1 VDRLLSDFYE
11 VESFLGTDAVAS
23 VYRAR
28 SLVRNRL
35 EILKVYSGEFSH
47 EPHFASRLER
57 AARVAASLD
66 HPRILKFVDYAC
78 IEDLATMSFI
88 GEAVATLRHELEER
102 GFFDERRV
110 ARLGAEV
117 LEALVYAHGL
127 GVLHGDIRPEN
138 LLLEPE
144 GRILVSD
151 FAVTNAISPGRRDS
165 IRAPGEKSY
174 VSPEEVRGEP
184 IDVRS
189 DIYSLGATLYQLLT
203 KRIPFRDPDP
213 EVALAKRLEA
223 DPPPI
228 SLFRHEVSPRFE
240 SIVLKAMQR
249 ERGERYPTADAML
262 AAVKLFLAE
271 NETVPSAGQA
281 FVPGLGAG
289 PILIPGSP
297 TPTPS
302 PPPLIS
308 AQERPPTAKFHVPW
322 SLIGGLAVAG
332 LAVIAV
338 FLATRRVP
346 PAGPATY
353 DVHVMSDVP
362 GAKIFAGSRYLGE
375 AGGHFRLSRPEYEE
389 LNARYKQQTFRER
402 TVRNTGPGRVDVT
415 FSFGSNVEESTFENG
430 SAAPSARN
438 PAGPA
443 RPQLVREQLP
453 VIPESALRDRV
464 TGVVGIVVIIGTD
477 GKVQSAKVIS
487 PLRPDCDQAAVDAAL
502 QYTFLPARNA
512 EGQPIESSLALS
524 IQFNLQPPS
533 GGDKP

>member
-1 VDRLLSDFYE
+1 M
-11 VESFLGTDAVAS
+11 SFLGEV
-23 VYRAR
+23 
-28 SLVRNRL
+28 
-35 EILKVYSGEFSH
+35 
-47 EPHFASRLER
+47 
-57 AARVAASLD
+57 
-66 HPRILKFVDYAC
+66 
-78 IEDLATMSFI
+78 
-88 GEAVATLRHELEER
+88 VATLRHELEER

-138 LLLEPE
+138 ILLDRE
-144 GRILVSD
+144 GRVLVSD
-151 FAVTNAISPGRRDS
+151 FTVTNAISPGRRDS

-240 SIVLKAMQR
+240 SIVLKALQR

-262 AAVKLFLAE
+262 AAIKLFLSE
-271 NETVPSAGQA
+271 NETLPPTGQA
-281 FVPGLGAG
+281 FVPGLGTG
-289 PILIPGSP
+289 PILAPVP
-297 TPTPS
+297 TP
-302 PPPLIS
+302 PPPAPEVTAVS
-308 AQERPPTAKFHVPW
+308 AEEPAPAAKFRVPW

-353 DVHVMSDVP
+353 DVHVMSDMNA
-362 GAKIFAGSRYLGE
+362 AKIFVGSRYLGE
-375 AGGHFRLSRPEYEE
+375 AGNHFRLSRTEVEE
-389 LNARYKQQTFRER
+389 LSARYRQRTFRER
-402 TVRNTGPGRVDVT
+402 TIRNTGPGRLAVT
-415 FSFGSNVEESTFENG
+415 FAFGDEIKEPAPEGVQTATSEENLT
-430 SAAPSARN
+430 
-438 PAGPA
+438 GPA
-443 RPQLVREQLP
+443 RPQLVHEQLP
-453 VIPESALRDRV
+453 IIPESALRDRV

-477 GKVQSAKVIS
+477 GNVRSAKLIS
-487 PLRPDCDQAAVDAAL
+487 PLRPDCDQAALDAAR
-502 QYTFLPARNA
+502 QYKFLPARNA
-512 EGQPIESSLALS
+512 EGQPIESSVALS

-533 GGDKP
+533 NGEKP